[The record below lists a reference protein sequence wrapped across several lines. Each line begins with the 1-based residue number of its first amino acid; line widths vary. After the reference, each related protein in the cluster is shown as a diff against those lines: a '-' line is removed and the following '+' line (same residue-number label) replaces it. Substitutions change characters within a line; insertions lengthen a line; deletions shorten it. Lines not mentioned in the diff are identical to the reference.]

1 MSEDHPLDFLM
12 EILICKAK
20 DSILALSFH
29 VSHAQSLI
37 DVQTICEVE
46 SEKSNSRFQKGLL
59 DIIFLFFQRPQD
71 SALNFI
77 SMKSTLLNHL
87 GSANLIILKFEMD
100 LLGFLQ

>member
-1 MSEDHPLDFLM
+1 M
-12 EILICKAK
+12 
-20 DSILALSFH
+20 LALSFH

-37 DVQTICEVE
+37 DVQRKSEVE
-46 SEKSNSRFQKGLL
+46 SKKIKLKISEGPSRYNFS
-59 DIIFLFFQRPQD
+59 IFQRPQD